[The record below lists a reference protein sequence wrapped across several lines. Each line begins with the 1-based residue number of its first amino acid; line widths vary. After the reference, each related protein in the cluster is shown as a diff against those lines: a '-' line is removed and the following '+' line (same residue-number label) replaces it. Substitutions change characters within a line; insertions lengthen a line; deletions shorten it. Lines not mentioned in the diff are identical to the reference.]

1 MRVTSCFKIKLSRN
15 DEYFFWRRREGGV
28 IMQSNAYLQ
37 NLCNICCIIKVIK
50 RSKTNL
56 IDLYIYVY
64 FYTNDGF

>member
-1 MRVTSCFKIKLSRN
+1 
-15 DEYFFWRRREGGV
+15 
-28 IMQSNAYLQ
+28 MQSNAYLQ